1 MTKGNEMAA
10 ITEAALEGEWF
21 YLVEEQPLDRA
32 SDNFYILRH
41 GEVMQSGD
49 QQVIGVYRVYNGCWV
64 ITLHRTVPF
73 TTSVELRCTDET
85 FDEMTPMLAAN
96 TTHTLPD
103 GGDPLY
109 LYGSFVRRVSDHPST
124 ADVRS
129 RLP

>member
-1 MTKGNEMAA
+1 MAA
-10 ITEAALEGEWF
+10 ITEAALRGEWF

-32 SDNFYILRH
+32 SDNFYILRD

-49 QQVIGVYRVYNGCWV
+49 QQVIGVYSIRDGGSV

-73 TTSVELRCTDET
+73 TTSIELKITDDAFDET
-85 FDEMTPMLAAN
+85 TAVLAADA
-96 TTHTLPD
+96 THTLPD
-103 GGDPLY
+103 GADPLY
-109 LYGSFVRRVSDHPST
+109 MYGSFVRRFADHPGP